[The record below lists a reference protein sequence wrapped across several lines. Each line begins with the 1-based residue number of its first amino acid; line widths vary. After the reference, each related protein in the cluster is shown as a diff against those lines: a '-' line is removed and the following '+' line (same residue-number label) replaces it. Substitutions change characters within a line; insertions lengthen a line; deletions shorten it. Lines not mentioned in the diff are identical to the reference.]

1 MRASEILCVL
11 GLVLISASAGIAPF
25 SGMGALGLIVGGLVI
40 GVLACF
46 AGMICEDEGM

>member
-11 GLVLISASAGIAPF
+11 GLVLISASVGVTPF
-25 SGMGALGLIVGGLVI
+25 SGMGALGLIVCGLVL

-46 AGMICEDEGM
+46 AGMVCEDKGM